1 MRRALKEAEK
11 ARDHDEVPVGAALV
25 QGGKLL
31 AAGWNQSILRN
42 DPTAHAEIVA
52 IRRAAARLRRYRL
65 VDTILYVT
73 MEPCAMCAGAL
84 VWARVGK
91 VVFGCW
97 DQKAGALGS
106 AFDLQRAKLNH
117 RFEVTGGVLEEEC
130 REIVQTFFKVKRK
143 KHRG

>member
-25 QGGKLL
+25 LDGKLL

-52 IRRAAARLRRYRL
+52 IRRAAVRLRRYRL

-84 VWARVGK
+84 VWARVKK

-106 AFDLQRAKLNH
+106 AFDLQRTKLNH
-117 RFEVTGGVLEEEC
+117 RFEVTGGILEEEC
-130 REIVQTFFKVKRK
+130 RGIVQGFFRK
-143 KHRG
+143 KRLKKK